1 MNAINQA
8 ESASLVSEPLRIQP
22 VLDAKGVVR
31 EMALVGGHSRLTP
44 PLLANAASADA
55 LRRAGRIFRAAG
67 CMATLSMDH
76 PLNVHSDILLPQQ
89 LCQDLRIGAVAG
101 DQLHDTLQ
109 EAHLSQP
116 IYPCAKVTYNVP
128 LSDRLVQD
136 TTHFHSYQELQ
147 PVLRVRLLPSAQV
160 PFGTLR
166 ATGLRVG
173 IPEGICTSRPL
184 QERFFSLLGQASRQG
199 LKVLA
204 QDIRRIDDF
213 NWLRAQPDV
222 LFQGEALSIALSLQY
237 VQAWLASAGSTWRA
251 FQMGA

>member
-44 PLLANAASADA
+44 ALLANAASADA

-76 PLNVHSDILLPQQ
+76 PLNVHSDILLSQQ

-101 DQLHDTLQ
+101 DQLRDTQQ

-128 LSDRLVQD
+128 LSDRLSQGA
-136 TTHFHSYQELQ
+136 TLFHNYQELQ
-147 PVLRVRLLPSAQV
+147 PALRVRLLPSAQV
-160 PFGTLR
+160 SFGTLR

-173 IPEGICTSRPL
+173 IPEGICTRRPL
-184 QERFFSLLGQASRQG
+184 QEHVCSSAP
-199 LKVLA
+199 V
-204 QDIRRIDDF
+204 DIQIP
-213 NWLRAQPDV
+213 ACSAHP
-222 LFQGEALSIALSLQY
+222 APIA
-237 VQAWLASAGSTWRA
+237 
-251 FQMGA
+251 

>member
-31 EMALVGGHSRLTP
+31 EMALVGGHSRLTSA
-44 PLLANAASADA
+44 LLANAASADA

-101 DQLHDTLQ
+101 DQLRDTLQ
-109 EAHLSQP
+109 EAQLSQP

-128 LSDRLVQD
+128 LSDRLAQGA
-136 TTHFHSYQELQ
+136 TRNCSLRYACGCCPRRKFHSAHFA
-147 PVLRVRLLPSAQV
+147 P
-160 PFGTLR
+160 R
-166 ATGLRVG
+166 ACGW
-173 IPEGICTSRPL
+173 
-184 QERFFSLLGQASRQG
+184 ASR
-199 LKVLA
+199 K
-204 QDIRRIDDF
+204 
-213 NWLRAQPDV
+213 
-222 LFQGEALSIALSLQY
+222 
-237 VQAWLASAGSTWRA
+237 ASVPAARCKSASSACWGKRHA
-251 FQMGA
+251 KA